1 MCNLDTRPDTN
12 HTGHASALA
21 ASRVTNLAGG
31 CCFGGAPPMTLPC
44 DPHCRKWWISGAS
57 DPRCKV
63 FVFMGKTDPGAPAH
77 RQQSMVLVSAD
88 NPGVRVVRPVPVF
101 GEARAWVEGS
111 GGLAAG
117 LCHA

>member
-1 MCNLDTRPDTN
+1 MTHTAGSGGSHRLGRP
-12 HTGHASALA
+12 A
-21 ASRVTNLAGG
+21 AAAADDDDVRLTH
-31 CCFGGAPPMTLPC
+31 PPTPPIIILLCPLLP
-44 DPHCRKWWISGAS
+44 RKWWISGAS